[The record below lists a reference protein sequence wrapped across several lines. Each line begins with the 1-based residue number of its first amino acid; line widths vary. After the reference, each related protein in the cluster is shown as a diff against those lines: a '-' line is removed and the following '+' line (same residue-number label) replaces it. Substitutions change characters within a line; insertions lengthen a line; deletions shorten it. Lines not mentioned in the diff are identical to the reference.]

1 MLMMMKTSTVLL
13 QTTSTSVDDDEDEDA
28 DEDADDDEDTHCVV
42 ADHLHLRLAS
52 NLGHIGTHL
61 KQDSDG
67 RREEKN
73 CFFLQFN

>member
-1 MLMMMKTSTVLL
+1 MSCNKKVYAHDHIIADNGIGDYVTAY
-13 QTTSTSVDDDEDEDA
+13 DADEDED
-28 DEDADDDEDTHCVV
+28 EDIHRVV

-67 RREEKN
+67 RREKN
-73 CFFLQFN
+73 FFFSSTKR

>member
-67 RREEKN
+67 RRDKN
-73 CFFLQFN
+73 DFFQFD

>member
-1 MLMMMKTSTVLL
+1 MLMMMKTSIVLL
-13 QTTSTSVDDDEDEDA
+13 QTTSTLDDEDDND
-28 DEDADDDEDTHCVV
+28 DEDKDEDEDTHCVV

-67 RREEKN
+67 RRDKN
-73 CFFLQFN
+73 DFFQFD

>member
-1 MLMMMKTSTVLL
+1 MIMKTSTVLL
-13 QTTSTSVDDDEDEDA
+13 QTTSTTDDEDDNDED
-28 DEDADDDEDTHCVV
+28 DNEDADDDEDTHCVV

-67 RREEKN
+67 RREKM
-73 CFFLQFN
+73 FFFFSSTKR

>member
-1 MLMMMKTSTVLL
+1 MMMKTSTVLL
-13 QTTSTSVDDDEDEDA
+13 QTTSTSVDDGEDEDA

-67 RREEKN
+67 RRDKN
-73 CFFLQFN
+73 DFFFSSTKR

>member
-1 MLMMMKTSTVLL
+1 MLMMMKTPTVLL
-13 QTTSTSVDDDEDEDA
+13 QTTSTPDDEDDNDEKDE
-28 DEDADDDEDTHCVV
+28 DEDADDDEDIHRVV

-67 RREEKN
+67 RRDKN
-73 CFFLQFN
+73 VFFQFN